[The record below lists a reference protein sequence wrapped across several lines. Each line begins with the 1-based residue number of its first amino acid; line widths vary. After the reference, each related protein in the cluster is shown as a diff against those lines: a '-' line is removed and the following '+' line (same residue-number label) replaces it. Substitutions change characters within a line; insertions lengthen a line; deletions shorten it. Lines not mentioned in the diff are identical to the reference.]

1 MTSGTTSTRP
11 RRHEFYLGAV
21 DEIWLPDDFANT
33 TQYEFRHDTFPIRSI
48 TVDRV
53 GFETAAARAYLR
65 QRRERMVSLT
75 GANAS
80 PPEMFENGALL
91 VEGCV
96 LEHDSWDGRQL
107 YLLALE
113 THPTFL
119 MLLVDVQPEAAGLVR
134 AFAERVVEQEARP
147 EALPRWSWRA
157 VDNAWLPVP
166 EGATD
171 PSTYYYGTSDIELS
185 IERAEPGEVPEF
197 SSLSG
202 NVVRSEPLRFV
213 TWQNL
218 PLTLAAAEGKDE
230 HGVDLL
236 VASALVDVGPLS
248 VRVQAQAHGAS
259 SQRFK
264 AELPQILASIR
275 IGALPPRP

>member
-1 MTSGTTSTRP
+1 MTSGTTSARP

-21 DEIWLPDDFANT
+21 DEIWLPSDFANT
-33 TQYEFRHDTFPIRSI
+33 TQYEFRHPTFPICSI

-65 QRRERMVSLT
+65 QRRERMISLT

-80 PPEMFENGALL
+80 APEVFENDALL

-96 LEHDSWDGRQL
+96 LDHDSWDGRQL

-119 MLLVDVQPEAAGLVR
+119 MLLVEVRREAAGLVR
-134 AFAERVVEQEARP
+134 ALAERVVEQEARP
-147 EALPRWSWRA
+147 EALPGWSWRA
-157 VDNAWLPVP
+157 VDNAWIPVP
-166 EGATD
+166 EGASD
-171 PSTYYYGTSDIELS
+171 PGTYFYATGDVELT
-185 IERAEPGEVPEF
+185 IERGEPGELPAF
-197 SSLSG
+197 PPLSG
-202 NVVRSEPLRFV
+202 NVVPSEPLRFL
-213 TWQNL
+213 TWQNF

-236 VASALVDVGPLS
+236 IASALVDAGPLS
-248 VRVQAQAHGAS
+248 VRVQAQARGAS

-275 IGALPPRP
+275 IGALPSKP